1 MMNWIIGI
9 FILIISITGLY
20 TAIKNTKSK
29 KNNSQQ

>member
-1 MMNWIIGI
+1 MNWIIGI

-29 KNNSQQ
+29 KK